1 MPKYNLLQM
10 VQRVARAINSDEIS
24 ELHETVEADDIQ
36 NILIDC
42 LDEMLGRQDWE
53 FLKDRPYQLLPG
65 TNALS
70 LSVPSDISRIQ
81 KIRYRA
87 DSEPGDIAQYR
98 TVSYMSASEF
108 LDMMQK
114 HNPAEADSVTVT
126 VNGVPLVGK
135 NNRPPRYWTSFDES
149 TVYFDSYEGTLDP
162 TGVDPAK
169 TAVLA
174 SVYPDL
180 AHGDDPTW
188 VAPMP
193 EKLFAQWYQEAVAE
207 ASVQLRQF
215 ENPRAERRS
224 RRLFISNSRDEPVT
238 GRDEGSASVN
248 YGR

>member
-36 NILIDC
+36 NIVIDC

-53 FLKDRPYQLLPG
+53 FLKDRPYQLAAG
-65 TNALS
+65 TNELS
-70 LSVPSDISRIQ
+70 LVVPEDVSRIQ

-87 DSEPGDIAQYR
+87 DSEPGDAVQYR
-98 TVSYMSASEF
+98 TVSYMPATEF
-108 LDMMQK
+108 LDLMQK
-114 HNPAEADSVTVT
+114 QNPAEPDSVSVL
-126 VNGVPLVGK
+126 VNGVQLVGK
-135 NNRPPRYWTSFDES
+135 NNRPPRYWTSFDEN
-149 TVYFDSYEGTLDP
+149 TIYFDSYEVTLDP
-162 TGVDPAK
+162 TGVDGTK

-174 SVYPDL
+174 TVYPDL
-180 AHGDDPTW
+180 THGDDPAW
-188 VAPMP
+188 VAPIP
-193 EKLFAQWYQEAVAE
+193 EKLFAQWYQESVAE

-215 ENPRAERRS
+215 ENARAERRS

-238 GRDEGSASVN
+238 RRDEGSTGVN